1 MTGRSDTSLQAVQ
14 LRQLIGWLTPVAFG
28 FVLLSGVV
36 SVAFGDVRLGIAGVL
51 IFIFGCL
58 VLLARAQVR
67 RGRWQ
72 AAVITIC
79 VGILGTTLAVAPVQ
93 PGWFP
98 TLAVTPFLMVMVA
111 LPYTND
117 HVLRR
122 LLIGAWLVTL
132 LVVIVGQVVPSSP
145 AVPAWVQSVFLV
157 SSLGAAVATVF
168 LLLWQFR
175 SRLTSMLAQTR
186 EAEERYALA
195 AQAANDGLWDW
206 NLVTDEV
213 YFSPRW
219 GAMLGYEEWEV
230 GSDPGEWFDRVHPDD
245 RAGVEA
251 RLKAHLD
258 GQSGNFESEYRVV
271 HKDGGYRWMLVR
283 GIAVRDAD
291 GKAVRVAG
299 SQADINERKRA
310 EASLQE
316 AETRYRLLVER
327 MPAVVYIQEIG
338 SPDSATYMS
347 PQIESLT
354 GYSPEEVQD
363 LDLRWR
369 IVHPEDRERMQAE
382 DELDIEPGE
391 VSTTEYRVLHRDGHT
406 VWVRNESVLLDDE
419 ASGSRYWQGFMVD
432 ITERKRAEEELRRSE
447 MNLAESQRIAHL
459 GSWEWDVNSGETL
472 WSDEVFRMYGYE
484 PGAFVPGVEGMMEAV
499 HPDDRET
506 VRQAMHDALH
516 GDRPYDFEHRVLRPD
531 GSVRWIHRRAEVVR
545 DGEGEPVRMVGTVH
559 DVTERR
565 LAEGELRQAKEVA
578 DAANRAKSEFL
589 ANMSHEIRTP
599 MNGVIGMT
607 GVLLDTDLSPEQR
620 DYAETVR
627 ASGDALLALLDDI
640 LDFSKIEAGEV
651 RIETIDFDL
660 RELVDEAA
668 AVFAERARD
677 KGLDLVRSVEP
688 DVPTAL
694 RGDPYRIRQVLT
706 NLLSNAV
713 KFTEEGR
720 VVLGCERGRDLEDK
734 VTLRFEVSDTG
745 IGITSEQ
752 QRRLFRSFSQ
762 ADTSTTRRYGGTGLG
777 LAISKQLVQLMGG
790 EIGVESEPG
799 KGSTFSFTLPL
810 SKQPHRARVRRAE
823 IKPAPLPANLSPVEA
838 KKRSAR
844 VLIAED
850 TLTNRMVAV
859 ELLKRRGYEV
869 DVVSNGAEAVEAF
882 SSTVYAAIL
891 MDIQMPEMDGYEAT
905 AQIRQLEGALRHTP
919 IIAMT
924 AHALLSDREKAFS
937 AGMDDYL
944 SKPVRPE
951 QLDGVLE
958 RWIPQ
963 APKQG
968 RARSR
973 ITDGGSTP
981 DDSLD
986 QTVLADLR
994 TIQQEGGGNIVEML
1008 IETFLDETP
1017 THVAALREAAAQGEA
1032 PLFKRTAHALNGIC
1046 RGVGASRMASICQEM
1061 ERLAGLGDVTSAPD
1075 MLDRLG
1081 EEFARVKTLLATEL
1095 SSTN

>member
-1 MTGRSDTSLQAVQ
+1 LGARIGTLPIFGGRRRFELTDPARRSDSHSLQAVQ

-36 SVAFGDVRLGIAGVL
+36 STVFGDVRLGIAGVL

-58 VLLARAQVR
+58 VLLARVQVR

-132 LVVIVGQVVPSSP
+132 LVVIVGQVIPSSP
-145 AVPAWVQSVFLV
+145 AVPSWVQSIFLV
-157 SSLGAAVATVF
+157 SSLGFAVATVF

-206 NLVTDEV
+206 NLATDEV

-219 GAMLGYEEWEV
+219 KDMLGYEEEEV
-230 GSDPGEWFDRVHPDD
+230 GSDPKEWFDRVHPDD
-245 RAGVEA
+245 RAYVET
-251 RLKAHLD
+251 RLKEHLE
-258 GQSGNFESEYRVV
+258 GLEGNFESEYRVV
-271 HKDGGYRWMLVR
+271 HKDGGYRWMLGR

-291 GKAVRVAG
+291 GEAIRVAG

-316 AETRYRLLVER
+316 AETRYRMLVER

-347 PQIESLT
+347 PQIEALT

-369 IVHPEDRERMQAE
+369 LVHPEDRERMQAE
-382 DELDIEPGE
+382 DELEIEPGE

-406 VWVRNESVLLDDE
+406 VWVRNESVLLEDE
-419 ASGSRYWQGFMVD
+419 ARRSLYWQGFMVD
-432 ITERKRAEEELRRSE
+432 ITERKRAEEELRK
-447 MNLAESQRIAHL
+447 
-459 GSWEWDVNSGETL
+459 
-472 WSDEVFRMYGYE
+472 
-484 PGAFVPGVEGMMEAV
+484 
-499 HPDDRET
+499 
-506 VRQAMHDALH
+506 
-516 GDRPYDFEHRVLRPD
+516 
-531 GSVRWIHRRAEVVR
+531 
-545 DGEGEPVRMVGTVH
+545 
-559 DVTERR
+559 
-565 LAEGELRQAKEVA
+565 AKEVA
-578 DAANRAKSEFL
+578 DAANLAKSVFL

-607 GVLLDTDLSPEQR
+607 GVLLDTDLSEEQR
-620 DYAETVR
+620 NYAETVR
-627 ASGDALLALLDDI
+627 NSGDALLALLDDI

-660 RELVDEAA
+660 QAIVEETA

-677 KGLDLVRSVEP
+677 KGLDLVSSVEQ

-706 NLLSNAV
+706 NLVSNAV
-713 KFTEEGR
+713 KFTEEGK
-720 VVLGCERGRDLEDK
+720 VVLSCEREQDLEDA
-734 VTLRFEVSDTG
+734 VTVRFEVSDTG
-745 IGITSEQ
+745 IGITPEQ
-752 QRRLFRSFSQ
+752 QSRLFRSFTQ
-762 ADTSTTRRYGGTGLG
+762 ADLSTTRRYGGTGLG
-777 LAISKQLVQLMGG
+777 LAISKQLVELMGG
-790 EIGVESEPG
+790 EITVQSEPG
-799 KGSTFSFTLPL
+799 TGSTFSFTLPL
-810 SKQPHRARVRRAE
+810 AKLPEGARVRPAVVR
-823 IKPAPLPANLSPVEA
+823 PAPLPADPSPPET
-838 KKRSAR
+838 KRSAR
-844 VLIAED
+844 VLVAED

-859 ELLKRRGYEV
+859 ELLKRRGYDV
-869 DVVSNGAEAVEAF
+869 DVVSNGVEAVEAF
-882 SSTVYAAIL
+882 SSSGYAAIL

-905 AQIRQLEGALRHTP
+905 ARIREREGAQRHTP

-924 AHALLSDREKAFS
+924 AHALQSDREKALS
-937 AGMDDYL
+937 SGMDDYL

-951 QLDGVLE
+951 QLDRVLE

-963 APKQG
+963 APKQS
-968 RARSR
+968 RAPSR
-973 ITDGGSTP
+973 TTNGSTTP

-1017 THVAALREAAAQGEA
+1017 THVAALREAAEQGDA
-1032 PLFKRTAHALNGIC
+1032 PLCKRKAHALNGIC
-1046 RGVGASRMASICQEM
+1046 RGVGASRMASICEEL
-1061 ERLAGLGDVTSAPD
+1061 ERLAGSGDTTRAPD
-1075 MLDRLG
+1075 LLDKLE
-1081 EEFARVKTLLATEL
+1081 EEFARVRTLLATEL

>member
-1 MTGRSDTSLQAVQ
+1 MTEPARRSDHSLQAVQ

-36 SVAFGDVRLGIAGVL
+36 SLAFGDVRLGIAGVL

-58 VLLARAQVR
+58 VLLARTQVR

-79 VGILGTTLAVAPVQ
+79 LGILGTTLAVAPVQ

-111 LPYTND
+111 LPYTDD
-117 HVLRR
+117 HVLKR
-122 LLIGAWLVTL
+122 LLIGAWLLTL
-132 LVVIVGQVVPSSP
+132 LVVVVGQVVPSSP
-145 AVPAWVQSVFLV
+145 AVPSWVQSIFLV

-206 NLVTDEV
+206 NLLTDEV

-219 GAMLGYEEWEV
+219 RAMLGYEEEEV

-245 RAGVEA
+245 RADIEA
-251 RLKAHLD
+251 SLKAHLD
-258 GQSGNFESEYRVV
+258 GHAGTFESEYRVA
-271 HKDGGYRWMLVR
+271 HKDGDYRWMLGR
-283 GIAVRDAD
+283 GIAVRDSD
-291 GKAVRVAG
+291 GKAIRVAG
-299 SQADINERKRA
+299 SQADVTERKRT

-316 AETRYRLLVER
+316 AETRYRMLVER
-327 MPAVVYIQEIG
+327 MPAVVYVQEIG

-347 PQIESLT
+347 PRIEALT
-354 GYSPEEVQD
+354 GYTPEECKD
-363 LDLRWR
+363 PDLRWR
-369 IVHPEDRERMQAE
+369 MVHPEDRGQMQAE
-382 DELDIEPGE
+382 DRRTVEPGE
-391 VSTTEYRVLHRDGHT
+391 VITTEYRVLHRGGRT
-406 VWVRNESVLLDDE
+406 VWVRNESVIVEDE

-432 ITERKRAEEELRRSE
+432 ITERKRAEE
-447 MNLAESQRIAHL
+447 
-459 GSWEWDVNSGETL
+459 
-472 WSDEVFRMYGYE
+472 
-484 PGAFVPGVEGMMEAV
+484 
-499 HPDDRET
+499 
-506 VRQAMHDALH
+506 
-516 GDRPYDFEHRVLRPD
+516 
-531 GSVRWIHRRAEVVR
+531 
-545 DGEGEPVRMVGTVH
+545 
-559 DVTERR
+559 
-565 LAEGELRQAKEVA
+565 ELRQAKEVA

-651 RIETIDFDL
+651 RIEAIDFDL
-660 RELVDEAA
+660 QELVDEAA

-677 KGLDLVRSVEP
+677 KGLELVLSVEP

-734 VTLRFEVSDTG
+734 VILRFEVSDTG

-752 QRRLFRSFSQ
+752 QRRLFRSFTQ

-790 EIGVESEPG
+790 DMGVESEPG
-799 KGSTFSFTLPL
+799 IGSSFFFTLPL
-810 SKQPHRARVRRAE
+810 SNQPQRTRVRQAE
-823 IKPAPLPANLSPVEA
+823 IKPAPLPANLSSVEA

-844 VLIAED
+844 VLVAED

-869 DVVSNGAEAVEAF
+869 DVVSNGAEAVEA
-882 SSTVYAAIL
+882 SSSIGYAAIL

-905 AQIRQLEGALRHTP
+905 ARIRQQEGAQRHTP

-924 AHALLSDREKAFS
+924 AHALQSDREKALS

-944 SKPVRPE
+944 SKPVRPK
-951 QLDGVLE
+951 QLDAVLE

-963 APKQG
+963 APRQS
-968 RARSR
+968 RAPSR
-973 ITDGGSTP
+973 TTKGTSIP

-994 TIQQEGGGNIVEML
+994 KIQQEGGGNIVEML

-1017 THVAALREAAAQGEA
+1017 AHVAALREAAEQGEA

-1046 RGVGASRMASICQEM
+1046 RGVGASRMASICQEL

-1081 EEFARVKTLLATEL
+1081 DEFARVRTLLATEL

>member
-1 MTGRSDTSLQAVQ
+1 MQVVQ

-36 SVAFGDVRLGIAGVL
+36 SVAFRDVRLGIAGVL

-58 VLLARAQVR
+58 VLLARVQVR
-67 RGRWQ
+67 RGRWR

-111 LPYTND
+111 LPYADD

-122 LLIGAWLVTL
+122 LLLGAWLVTL
-132 LVVIVGQVVPSSP
+132 VVVILGQVVPASP
-145 AVPAWVQSVFLV
+145 AVPSWIQGVFLV
-157 SSLGAAVATVF
+157 SSLGATLATAF

-206 NLVTDEV
+206 NLATDEV

-219 GAMLGYEEWEV
+219 KDMLGYGEGEV
-230 GSDPGEWFDRVHPDD
+230 GSDPEEWLDRVHPED
-245 RAGVEA
+245 RAHVEA
-251 RLKAHLD
+251 RLKEHVD
-258 GQSGNFESEYRVV
+258 GLAGNFESEYRVL
-271 HKDGGYRWMLVR
+271 HKDGEYRWMLGR
-283 GIAVRDAD
+283 GIAVRDAN
-291 GKAVRVAG
+291 GEAVRVAG

-310 EASLQE
+310 EASLQG
-316 AETRYRLLVER
+316 AESRYRMLVER

-338 SPDSATYMS
+338 SPDSAAYMS

-354 GYSPEEVQD
+354 GYTPEECKNP
-363 LDLRWR
+363 DLRWR
-369 IVHPEDRERMQAE
+369 MVHPEDRGQMQAE
-382 DELDIEPGE
+382 DQRTVEPGE
-391 VSTTEYRVLHRDGHT
+391 VITTEYRVLHRDGRT
-406 VWVRNESVLLDDE
+406 VWVRNESVIVEDE

-447 MNLAESQRIAHL
+447 MNLAEAQRIAHL
-459 GSWEWDVNSGETL
+459 GSWEWDVRSGETS
-472 WSDEVFRMYGYE
+472 WSDEVFRMYGFE
-484 PGAFVPGVEGMMEAV
+484 PGAFVPSLERMMEAV
-499 HPDDRET
+499 HPDDRDT
-506 VRQAMHDALH
+506 VRQAVHDALYAN
-516 GDRPYDFEHRVLRPD
+516 RPYDFEHRVLRPD
-531 GSVRWIHRRAEVVR
+531 GTVRWIHRRAEVVR
-545 DGEGEPVRMVGTVH
+545 GEGGEPLRMVGTVH

-565 LAEGELRQAKEVA
+565 RAEEELRQAKEEA

-607 GVLLDTDLSPEQR
+607 GVLLDTDLTAEQR
-620 DYAETVR
+620 EYAETVR
-627 ASGDALLALLDDI
+627 SSGDALLALLDDI

-660 RELVDEAA
+660 QGIVEETTAM
-668 AVFAERARD
+668 FAERARD
-677 KGLDLVRSVEP
+677 KGLELVRSVGS

-694 RGDPYRIRQVLT
+694 RGDPYRIRQILT
-706 NLLSNAV
+706 NLLSNGV

-720 VVLGCERGRDLEDK
+720 VVLACERERDLEDT

-745 IGITSEQ
+745 IGITPEQ
-752 QRRLFRSFSQ
+752 QSRLFRSFTQ

-777 LAISKQLVQLMGG
+777 LAISKQLVELMGG
-790 EIGVESEPG
+790 EIRVKSEPG
-799 KGSTFSFTLPL
+799 TGSTFSFTIPL
-810 SKQPHRARVRRAE
+810 EKQPEGAIAQRDAT
-823 IKPAPLPANLSPVEA
+823 KPAPLPATLAPVEA

-844 VLIAED
+844 VLVAED

-869 DVVSNGAEAVEAF
+869 DVVSNGAEAVGAF
-882 SSTVYAAIL
+882 SSTGYAAIL

-905 AQIRQLEGALRHTP
+905 DRIRQQEGTQRHTP

-924 AHALLSDREKAFS
+924 AHALQSDREKALS

-963 APKQG
+963 APRQD
-968 RARSR
+968 RAPRR
-973 ITDGGSTP
+973 TAVRGSAQ

-1008 IETFLDETP
+1008 VETFLDETP
-1017 THVAALREAAAQGEA
+1017 THVAALREAAVQGET

-1046 RGVGASRMASICQEM
+1046 RGVGASRMASICE
-1061 ERLAGLGDVTSAPD
+1061 ELEKVAGSGHIARSPD
-1075 MLDRLG
+1075 LLDRLE
-1081 EEFARVKTLLATEL
+1081 EEFARVRTLLATEL